1 MAGVCWP
8 PMVTCA
14 TPGIWLI
21 CWTSLVETLSS
32 TTVSG
37 NDWELAESRRIGESA
52 GLTFLKVGGVG
63 KFFGNCPPA
72 ALIASSTSLAAP
84 SILRLRS
91 NCSVIAVEPSVETEV
106 ICETPEIC
114 ANCVSSGCATAEAIV
129 SGLAPGS
136 CADTCSVGKSTCG
149 SGATGKFG

>member
-1 MAGVCWP
+1 MRMAGVCWP

-21 CWTSLVETLSS
+21 RWTSLVETWSS

-37 NDWELAESRRIGESA
+37 NDWELAESSKIGESA
-52 GLTFLKVGGVG
+52 GFTFLKVGGLG
-63 KFFGNCPPA
+63 RFLGNCPPA

-84 SILRLRS
+84 SMLRLRS
-91 NCSVIAVEPSVETEV
+91 NCRVIEVDPSVETEV
-106 ICETPEIC
+106 ICETPEIW
-114 ANCVSSGCATAEAIV
+114 ANCVSSGCATAEAIA

-136 CADTCSVGKSTCG
+136 CAET
-149 SGATGKFG
+149 